1 MEAKLESIDG
11 LESRPKREVEPAYA
25 HSQKDGR
32 PAMSID
38 PKQETKRERDIEADA
53 NGVVGKLSYL
63 VRLLRISK
71 SIVRYSKGRYENIQP
86 VCILRE
92 CRVESCD
99 DIATE

>member
-11 LESRPKREVEPAYA
+11 LESRPPKREVEPAYA

-53 NGVVGKLSYL
+53 NGVVGKWSYL
-63 VRLLRISK
+63 VRLRGYRRVLLDITRGDMRIFNRFVS
-71 SIVRYSKGRYENIQP
+71 
-86 VCILRE
+86 
-92 CRVESCD
+92 
-99 DIATE
+99 